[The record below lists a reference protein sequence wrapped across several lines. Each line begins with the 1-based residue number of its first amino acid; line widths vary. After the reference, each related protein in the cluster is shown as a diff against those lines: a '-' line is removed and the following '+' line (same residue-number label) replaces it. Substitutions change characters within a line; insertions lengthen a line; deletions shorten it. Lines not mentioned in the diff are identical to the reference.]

1 MEERTVLRTGGIV
14 LFWISCSF
22 IILFSPYLLK
32 LKKEDT
38 SALNIFMWSGVVDPQ
53 VFTQFTKETGIAV
66 SVSHY
71 EGNEELLV
79 KLLATKGKGY
89 DMIVPSDYVVE
100 YLIKNDLLKK
110 IDKSKLNFY
119 DKLNPKLMGLY
130 YDPKNDYS
138 IPSEWYVLGLGY
150 IKKDYPNGLPEK
162 SWGMLFDPY
171 LMPKKIGL
179 INDSRELITLA
190 TWHKYRQLRE
200 INSEEVEFLKGILC
214 EQKKHAEA
222 YTDFRGDFL
231 LRSGNCS
238 LVIASNAIMWK
249 VILDDPTLGFD
260 MPNEGIFL
268 NIENYVIPKASEK
281 VDQVYQLMNFLFR
294 LDIQE
299 HNYKTGLLLS
309 TRKDARFMFDEP
321 ILKSSTQYID
331 PENNFKVMLFKNFLT
346 DNQVNEIW
354 LAVKG
359 E

>member
-1 MEERTVLRTGGIV
+1 MEERTVWRTCAVV
-14 LFWISCSF
+14 LFWITCSF
-22 IILFSPYLLK
+22 AVLFSPYLLK
-32 LKKEDT
+32 LKKVDT
-38 SALNIFMWSGVVDPQ
+38 SALNVFMWSGVVDPQ
-53 VFTQFTKETGIAV
+53 MFVQFTKETGIAV
-66 SVSHY
+66 NVSHY

-100 YLIKNDLLKK
+100 YLIKNNLLKK
-110 IDKSKLNFY
+110 LDKSKLDFY
-119 DKLNPKLMGLY
+119 DQLNPKLMGLY

-150 IKKDYPNGLPEK
+150 LKKDYPNGLPEK
-162 SWGMLFDPY
+162 SWGMLFDPH

-190 TWHKYRQLRE
+190 AWHKYRELRE
-200 INSEEVEFLKGILC
+200 INPEEVQYLKGVLC

-238 LVIASNAIMWK
+238 LVTASNAIMWK
-249 VILDDPTLGFD
+249 VALDDPKLGFD
-260 MPNEGIFL
+260 MPNEGVFL
-268 NIENYVIPKASEK
+268 NIENYVIPEGSEK
-281 VDQVYQLMNFLFR
+281 AEKVYKLMNFLFR

-299 HNYKTGLLLS
+299 HNYNTGLLLP
-309 TRKDARFMFDEP
+309 TRKDAKFMFDEP
-321 ILKSSTQYID
+321 ILKSSTRFID
-331 PENNFKVMLFKNFLT
+331 PDTDLKAMMFQNLLT
-346 DNQVNEIW
+346 DDQVNEIW